1 MQPIALELKPAPDL
15 MKAFQCFH
23 QRPGCLLFDSSM
35 RIVKSCSHPLG
46 RYSFLMAEPFDWIEL
61 PVGAENPLNQLRERL
76 HQFRLEKIPD
86 LPPMQGG
93 YAGLLSYDLNQSL
106 ERLIPIGID
115 EFQLPAIAMGGYD
128 TLIAW
133 DHQTE
138 QAWIISSGLPETDFN
153 ARVHRAKNRIEN
165 WLELLDSYAAEST
178 LTTDQHFS
186 EANRESAIRP
196 GTPTFEVPGP
206 PGLTSNFSAE
216 SYLATCQKCV
226 DFVNA
231 GDVFQVN
238 LAQRLLIPARRP
250 ACKLFLALRDCNPAP
265 FSSYFDASRVPNRT
279 GAPFQII
286 SASPER
292 LVAVRDRVVETRP
305 IKGTRRR
312 SGIPMVD
319 IQAKEQL
326 LASAK
331 DRAENL
337 MIVDLMRNDL
347 SRCCQDDSVVV
358 TQLCE
363 LERYPSVFHLV
374 SAVQGQLNPDAD
386 LINLIEAVFPGGSI
400 TGAPKHRAMQIIGE
414 LEPNSRGAYCGS
426 VGYFGFDGAAD
437 FSILIRTITAFGG
450 WWQVPVGGGIVTN
463 SSPKQ
468 EYEETWTKAAG
479 LLRAIEACQTNGAS
493 ANSVVPRGVDKQ
505 KDESIR

>member
-1 MQPIALELKPAPDL
+1 MQPIAFELKPAPDL
-15 MKAFQCFH
+15 MKAFQHFRR
-23 QRPGCLLFDSSM
+23 RPGCLLLDSAL
-35 RIVKSCSHPLG
+35 RIIKSCAHPLG
-46 RYSFLMAEPFDWIEL
+46 QYSFLMAEPFDWIEL
-61 PVGAENPLNQLRERL
+61 PVGAENPFRHLRTRLQQFQLET
-76 HQFRLEKIPD
+76 IPH

-93 YAGLLSYDLNQSL
+93 YAGLLSYDLNRSL
-106 ERLIPIGID
+106 ERFIPVGID

-133 DHQTE
+133 DHQTD
-138 QAWIISSGLPETDFN
+138 QAWIISSGLPEMDSE
-153 ARVHRAKNRIEN
+153 ARVRRAKIRIEN
-165 WLELLDSYAAEST
+165 WLGILDSFAKEAT
-178 LTTDQHFS
+178 PTTDQHPVEADRNQATRPLS
-186 EANRESAIRP
+186 ES
-196 GTPTFEVPGP
+196 FKVPGP
-206 PGLTSNFSAE
+206 ADLTSNFSAE
-216 SYLATCQKCV
+216 SYLAAVQKCV

-238 LAQRLLIPARRP
+238 LAQRLLMPARQP
-250 ACKLFLALRDCNPAP
+250 ADELYLELRKCNPAP
-265 FSSYFDASRVPNRT
+265 FGSYFDIGQIRNRT
-279 GAPFQII
+279 GAPFQIL

-312 SGIPMVD
+312 TGTPLVD
-319 IQAKEQL
+319 IQAQEQL
-326 LASAK
+326 LASPK

-363 LERYPSVFHLV
+363 LERYQSVFHLV
-374 SAVQGQLNPDAD
+374 SAVQGRLNPDAD
-386 LINLIEAVFPGGSI
+386 LVDLIEAVFPGGSI

-426 VGYFGFDGAAD
+426 IGYFGFDGAAD
-437 FSILIRTITAFGG
+437 FSILIRTITAAGG
-450 WWQVPVGGGIVTN
+450 WWQIPVGGGIVTS
-463 SSPKQ
+463 SSPKL

-479 LLRAIEACQTNGAS
+479 LLRAIEACNAS
-493 ANSVVPRGVDKQ
+493 QASMSSVVPSLVDKH
-505 KDESIR
+505 KDELIR